1 MNNSADLTKSI
12 LQTIDSSS
20 INVNNLESIDT
31 TTSGTGDSGYFQ
43 SNILQKVIILFV
55 VLLILGFI
63 IYFYLLNGKQSVA
76 DIISN
81 TIKKIFGI
89 FGMTGA
95 GIVDNSAEGG
105 KTVVNTTSDVIDT
118 TLTNVQQVLPDS
130 PQGNK
135 VSSSIST
142 TNVKNTIPQPD
153 VMKNNTLNQALNKSN
168 IKQISTNDYEAD
180 DSNSN
185 IQKGPSKSGYCYI
198 GEDQGYRS
206 CMYVND
212 SDQCMSGDIFP
223 SKEICVN
230 PSLRT

>member
-1 MNNSADLTKSI
+1 MNNSTDLTKSI

-20 INVNNLESIDT
+20 MNDNNLESIN
-31 TTSGTGDSGYFQ
+31 TSDSGYFQ
-43 SNILQKVIILFV
+43 SNILQKVIILFIVLV
-55 VLLILGFI
+55 VLGFI
-63 IYFYLLNGKQSVA
+63 VYFYLLNGKQSVA

-81 TIKKIFGI
+81 AIKKFFGI

-105 KTVVNTTSDVIDT
+105 KKVVNTTSDVIDS

-135 VSSSIST
+135 GTSSIST

-168 IKQISTNDYEAD
+168 IKQTSTNDYEAD
-180 DSNSN
+180 SSNSN

-212 SDQCMSGDIFP
+212 SDMCMSGDIFP

-230 PSLRT
+230 PTLRT

>member
-1 MNNSADLTKSI
+1 MDNSADLTKSI
-12 LQTIDSSS
+12 LQTIDSNSM
-20 INVNNLESIDT
+20 NVNNLESIDT
-31 TTSGTGDSGYFQ
+31 TTSGTGVFGYFQ
-43 SNILQKVIILFV
+43 SNILQKVIIIFL
-55 VLLILGFI
+55 VLLVLGFI

-81 TIKKIFGI
+81 TIKKFFGI

-105 KTVVNTTSDVIDT
+105 KKVVNTTSDVIDT

-135 VSSSIST
+135 VSSSISN
-142 TNVKNTIPQPD
+142 TNIKNTIPQPD
-153 VMKNNTLNQALNKSN
+153 VMKNNALNQSLNKSN
-168 IKQISTNDYEAD
+168 VKQTTTNDYEAD
-180 DSNSN
+180 DTNSN

-198 GEDQGYRS
+198 GEDKGYRS

-212 SDQCMSGDIFP
+212 SDMCMSGDIFP
-223 SKEICVN
+223 TKEICVN

>member
-1 MNNSADLTKSI
+1 MDNSTDLTKSI
-12 LQTIDSSS
+12 LQTIDSNS

-31 TTSGTGDSGYFQ
+31 TDSGTGVFGFFQ
-43 SNILQKVIILFV
+43 TNIMQKLFIIFL
-55 VLLILGFI
+55 VLLTVWFI
-63 IYFYLLNGKQSVA
+63 VYFYLLNGKKSVA
-76 DIISN
+76 DIISD
-81 TIKKIFGI
+81 TIKKIFSI

-105 KTVVNTTSDVIDT
+105 KKVVNTTSDVIDT
-118 TLTNVQQVLPDS
+118 TLTNVQQGLPDT

-135 VSSSIST
+135 VSSSISS

-168 IKQISTNDYEAD
+168 VKQMSTNDYEAD
-180 DSNSN
+180 SSNSN

-230 PSLRT
+230 PTLRT

>member
-12 LQTIDSSS
+12 LQTIDSNS
-20 INVNNLESIDT
+20 INDNNLESIN
-31 TTSGTGDSGYFQ
+31 TSDSGYFQ
-43 SNILQKVIILFV
+43 SNILQKVIILFAV
-55 VLLILGFI
+55 FLILGFI
-63 IYFYLLNGKQSVA
+63 IYFYLLQGKQSLA

-105 KTVVNTTSDVIDT
+105 KTVVNTTSDVIDS

-135 VSSSIST
+135 VPSGISS
-142 TNVKNTIPQPD
+142 TNIKNTIPQPD

-168 IKQISTNDYEAD
+168 VKQASANDYEAD

-198 GEDQGYRS
+198 GEEQGYRS
-206 CMYVND
+206 CMYVNE
-212 SDQCMSGDIFP
+212 SDACMSGDIFP